1 MWWEKPV
8 MVLKIQKNHN
18 DLLIEMEYFGYL
30 YTIVVYLFASSVFIP
45 LLGRF
50 DTYVSN
56 LVFGLAQSLN
66 FTLL

>member
-1 MWWEKPV
+1 
-8 MVLKIQKNHN
+8 
-18 DLLIEMEYFGYL
+18 MEYFGYL